1 MKGRQSFSD
10 IKARQDTT
18 YALKDMIRSWL
29 DEMYPKMPEAE
40 RIAMSERLDMSLIE
54 RKKAESMKTFF
65 ELNNVVRVS
74 FIEMQYMKRVSWK
87 DPERYPTNA
96 KISHSLSLLHEYFM
110 FSTNTLC
117 LGNDECVGCHGR
129 CYVSQWH

>member
-1 MKGRQSFSD
+1 LKGRQSFSD

-74 FIEMQYMKRVSWK
+74 FIEMQYMKRVS
-87 DPERYPTNA
+87 
-96 KISHSLSLLHEYFM
+96 
-110 FSTNTLC
+110 
-117 LGNDECVGCHGR
+117 
-129 CYVSQWH
+129 